1 MYGNNPGITIQLWYE
16 WQQPETINVINP
28 FVAASHFPRTEN
40 VNSIIVLNQIKLFLR
55 TRFSY
60 LFEGL
65 FCVEAAENTGGWWGL
80 VDTGGWWGLVDTG
93 GLAANRWESGKVA
106 FKSPLNWVPP
116 AFKSPLNWVPPA
128 FKSLPSWETPAFKS
142 PPNWDTAR
150 FIGL

>member
-1 MYGNNPGITIQLWYE
+1 MYGNNPGIEIQLWYE

-93 GLAANRWESGKVA
+93 GWWGLVDTGGLAANRWESGKVA
-106 FKSPLNWVPP
+106 LKSPLNWVPP
-116 AFKSPLNWVPPA
+116 AFKSP
-128 FKSLPSWETPAFKS
+128 PSWETPAFKS